1 MHQHEVSVNY
11 NSTNP
16 LSTNQISTKKLS
28 ALLATLWVGMRAQL
42 LILVAVTANKNLLYN
57 FFVFSIAVEYMP
69 HMPHNQEVV
78 GLKPA
83 KS

>member
-28 ALLATLWVGMRAQL
+28 ALLATLWVGMGAQL
-42 LILVAVTANKNLLYN
+42 LILVAETFCL
-57 FFVFSIAVEYMP
+57 
-69 HMPHNQEVV
+69 
-78 GLKPA
+78 
-83 KS
+83 